1 MEAGW
6 EDRPAMAKDDHS
18 AASRVADI
26 LEYVA
31 AEKRGATFSE
41 IMRGLSIP
49 KSSLHPLLH
58 PLHKRRFLHY
68 RESEQRYFLGDRI
81 FSLGTE
87 YGGGAGLL
95 GMISDVL
102 AELARNVGET
112 CYFGVLAGNEVL
124 YLLKQVASSPIQV
137 TARPGYR
144 LKAYASAIGKTLISQ
159 FSEDE
164 LLRLYPDGLKP
175 VTENTVTDMEK
186 LCRQLSEGRE
196 KGFFYER
203 EESSVHVQCVAM
215 PVFCRQ
221 KITAAMS
228 VAFPVF
234 SDTLDVSKIDFNKE
248 KLAQARYKVEELL
261 TRYEHDWVDGD

>member
-1 MEAGW
+1 
-6 EDRPAMAKDDHS
+6 MAKDDHN

-31 AEKRGATFSE
+31 AQSGGATFSE

-49 KSSLHPLLH
+49 KSSLHPLVHTLY
-58 PLHKRRFLHY
+58 KRRFLHY
-68 RESEQRYFLGDRI
+68 RENEQRYFLGDQI
-81 FSLGTE
+81 FSLGTA
-87 YGGGAGLL
+87 YGSGAGLL
-95 GMISDVL
+95 GMINDVL

-124 YLLKQVASSPIQV
+124 YLLKQVTSSPIQV

-144 LKAYASAIGKTLISQ
+144 LKAYASAIGKSLISQ
-159 FSEDE
+159 FDKDE

-175 VTENTVTDMEK
+175 VTKNTITDMEK
-186 LCRQLSEGRE
+186 LDSQLSEGRE

-215 PVFCRQ
+215 PVFWQQ
-221 KITAAMS
+221 KIMAAMS

-234 SDTLDVSKIDFNKE
+234 SDALDLKKIEFNKE
-248 KLAQARYKVEELL
+248 KLAEARRQVEELIA
-261 TRYEHDWVDGD
+261 RHRNEWMYGD